1 MPATAKKPAA
11 ETRRFGMH
19 PKLLLDV
26 IQRQAGSLAKA
37 ILEGVMNSVDAG
49 AKVCRIE
56 IAEGMVVIEDDGKGI
71 TKRKEI
77 ETFFETF
84 GAPHEDTEGKTYG
97 TFRMGRGQMF
107 AFGRNRWRT
116 GPFEMKVDVKKDGL
130 DYELREMPEG
140 NKPGC
145 RIEIELYDKLY
156 AGDLAETER
165 TIKKWTRYTPKVEVY
180 INGEKVN
187 IDPAEEK
194 WDHVTPE
201 AYIRLTDTGSLS
213 VYNLGVHTMDLG
225 SYRFGSGGLIITKER
240 LKVNFARNDVQ
251 SDCEVWKKI
260 KPFVEKK
267 SEEKA
272 VKKKQLNDG
281 QRQRLT
287 DLVVQGNPP
296 PDAKNLKLFTSV
308 TGRHFSAQELND
320 AIYKY
325 NKKITACN
333 QGNQIGDRLFQQKV
347 AFVLSSETLERFGK
361 TIERVVDYAWGLLER
376 GYRNDKPT
384 VVPFTELAGDLN
396 DDFQILDQKD
406 WKANEKVWM
415 DLAGRCVG
423 ELAGGWRE
431 WYETRRRLVVGVS
444 TGANGWTDGQTYI
457 ALDRSFLGNL
467 KFDVQGFVELGR
479 LLLHELCHHEP
490 DTASH
495 VHGAEFYEAFHDKAR
510 DYLGAFVNHCLISAP
525 NVLKSASRLS
535 KTALKDVDRAEKFKR
550 QLAELVPDRT
560 LVTVTPSEAV

>member
-1 MPATAKKPAA
+1 MTATAKKP

-49 AKVCRIE
+49 AKVCRVE
-56 IAEGMVVIEDDGKGI
+56 IAEGMVVIADDGKGI
-71 TKRKEI
+71 TKREEI

-84 GAPHEDTEGKTYG
+84 GAPHEDSEGKTYG

-107 AFGRNRWRT
+107 AYGKNRWRT
-116 GPFEMKVDVKKDGL
+116 GPFEMRVDVKNDGL
-130 DYELREMPEG
+130 DYQLEEKEPRID
-140 NKPGC
+140 GC
-145 RIEIELYDKLY
+145 RIEIELYQNLY
-156 AGDLAETER
+156 PGDLAETER

-180 INGEKVN
+180 INGERVN
-187 IDPAEEK
+187 VDPAEEK

-201 AYIRLTDTGSLS
+201 AYVRLTDSGSLS

-225 SYRFGSGGLIITKER
+225 NYRFGTGGLIITKER

-251 SDCEVWKKI
+251 SDCEVWRKI

-267 SEEKA
+267 AEEKA

-296 PDAKNLKLFTSV
+296 PDAKNLKLFTAV
-308 TGRHFSAQELND
+308 TGRHFSAQDLND

-325 NKKITACN
+325 NRKITSCN
-333 QGNQIGDRLFQQKV
+333 QGSQIGDRLHQQRV
-347 AFVLSSETLERFGK
+347 AFVLSTETLERFGK
-361 TIERVVDYAWGLLER
+361 SLEKVVDYAWGTLDR
-376 GYRNDKPT
+376 YGRNDKPE
-384 VVPFTELAGDLN
+384 VVDFKELAGDLN
-396 DDFQILDQKD
+396 DDFQIVGAKD

-423 ELAGGWRE
+423 ELAGGWSE
-431 WYETRRRLVVGVS
+431 WHEIRRRLVVGVS
-444 TGANGWTDGQTYI
+444 TGANGWTDGKTYV
-457 ALDRSFLGNL
+457 ALDRRFLARL
-467 KFDVQGFVELGR
+467 KFDVQGFLELGR
-479 LLLHELCHHEP
+479 LLLHELCHDDS
-490 DTASH
+490 DTGSH
-495 VHGAEFYEAFHDKAR
+495 VHGAEFYQAFHDKAEN
-510 DYLGAFVNHCLISAP
+510 LGGFVNHCLISAP
-525 NVLKSASRLS
+525 NVLKSAGKLAKSN
-535 KTALKDVDRAEKFKR
+535 LKDADRTEKVKR

-560 LVTVTPSEAV
+560 LVTIPSEAV

>member
-56 IAEGMVVIEDDGKGI
+56 IAENMVVIEDDGKGI

-107 AFGRNRWRT
+107 AFGKNRWRT

-145 RIEIELYDKLY
+145 RIEIELYDPLY
-156 AGDLAETER
+156 PGDLAETER

-187 IDPAEEK
+187 VDPAEEK

-296 PDAKNLKLFTSV
+296 PDAKNIKLFTSV

-320 AIYKY
+320 SIAKY

-347 AFVLSSETLERFGK
+347 AFVMSAETLERFGK
-361 TIERVVDYAWGLLER
+361 TLERVVDYAWGLLDR

-384 VVPFTELAGDLN
+384 VVAFTELAGDLN
-396 DDFQILDQKD
+396 DDFQILDSKD

-457 ALDRSFLGNL
+457 ALDRAFLAGL

-510 DYLGAFVNHCLISAP
+510 DHLGAFVNHCLISAP
-525 NVLKSASRLS
+525 NVLKSAARVS
-535 KTALKDVDRAEKFKR
+535 KTALKDVDRTAKIKR
-550 QLAELVPDRT
+550 ALAELVPDRT
-560 LVTVTPSEAV
+560 LVTIPNEAV

>member
-1 MPATAKKPAA
+1 MSKTAT

-49 AKVCRIE
+49 AKVCRVE
-56 IAEGMVVIEDDGKGI
+56 IAEDRVVIEDDGKGI
-71 TKRKEI
+71 TKRQEI

-84 GAPHEDTEGKTYG
+84 GAPHEDSEGKTYG

-107 AFGRNRWRT
+107 AYGKNKWRT
-116 GPFEMKVDVKKDGL
+116 GPFQMNVDVKNDGL
-130 DYELREMPEG
+130 DYHLNEL
-140 NKPGC
+140 KVVSPGC
-145 RIEIELYDKLY
+145 RIEIELYDRLY
-156 AGDLAETER
+156 PGDVAETER
-165 TIKKWTRYTPKVEVY
+165 TIKKWTRYTPKVAVF
-180 INGEKVN
+180 INGEEVN
-187 IDPAEEK
+187 VDPASEK

-201 AYIRLTDTGSLS
+201 AYVRLTDSGSLS

-225 SYRFGSGGLIITKER
+225 NYRFGTGGLIVTKER

-267 SEEKA
+267 AEEKA

-296 PDAKNLKLFTSV
+296 PDAKNLKLFTAV
-308 TGRHFSAQELND
+308 NGRHFTAQELNE
-320 AIYKY
+320 IMYKY
-325 NKKITACN
+325 NKKISACN
-333 QGNQIGDRLFQQKV
+333 QGSQIGDRLFQQKV
-347 AFVLSSETLERFGK
+347 AFVLSTETLERFGK
-361 TIERVVDYAWGLLER
+361 SLEKVVDYAWGTLDR
-376 GYRNDKPT
+376 YSRSDKPEI
-384 VVPFTELAGDLN
+384 VDFKDLAGDLT
-396 DDFQILDQKD
+396 DDFEIIDVKD

-423 ELAGGWRE
+423 ELVGDHRE
-431 WYETRRRLVVGVS
+431 WMKVRRRLVVGTS

-457 ALDRSFLGNL
+457 ALDRGFLANL

-495 VHGAEFYEAFHDKAR
+495 VHGAEFYEAFHDRCR
-510 DYLGAFVNHCLISAP
+510 DHLGAFVNHCLISAP
-525 NVLKSASRLS
+525 NVLKAASRVS
-535 KTALKDVDRAEKFKR
+535 KTALKDVDRAAKIKR
-550 QLAELVPDRT
+550 ALVELVPDRT

>member
-1 MPATAKKPAA
+1 MPATKKPAA

-26 IQRQAGSLAKA
+26 IQRQAGSLSKA

-49 AKVCRIE
+49 AKVCRVE
-56 IAEGMVVIEDDGKGI
+56 ISENMVVIADDGKGI

-84 GAPHEDTEGKTYG
+84 GAPHEDAEGKTYG

-107 AFGRNRWRT
+107 AYGKNRWRT
-116 GPFEMKVDVKKDGL
+116 GPFEMKVDVKHDGL
-130 DYELREMPEG
+130 DYKLKEEDQ
-140 NKPGC
+140 KVDGC
-145 RIEIELYDKLY
+145 RIEIELYDPLFP
-156 AGDLAETER
+156 GDLAETER
-165 TIKKWTRYTPKVEVY
+165 TIKKWVRYTPNLEVY

-187 IDPAEEK
+187 VDPAEEK
-194 WDHVTPE
+194 WDHVTEE
-201 AYIRLTDTGSLS
+201 AYVRLTDTGSLA

-225 SYRFGSGGLIITKER
+225 NYRFGTGGLIITKER

-251 SDCEVWKKI
+251 SDCPVWKKI

-267 SEEKA
+267 AEDKA

-296 PDAKNLKLFTSV
+296 PDAKNLKLFTAV
-308 TGRHFSAQELND
+308 NGRHFSAQEL
-320 AIYKY
+320 YEVMLKY
-325 NKKITACN
+325 NKKVSSCN
-333 QGNQIGDRLFQQKV
+333 QGSQIGDRLFQQKV
-347 AFVLSSETLERFGK
+347 AFVFSTETLERFGK
-361 TIERVVDYAWGLLER
+361 SLQKVVDYAWTLLGR
-376 GYRNDKPT
+376 WDRDDKPT
-384 VVPFTELAGDLN
+384 VVPFAELAGDLD
-396 DDFQILDQKD
+396 DDFEIVDQKD

-423 ELAGGWRE
+423 ELAGGYME
-431 WYETRRRLVVGVS
+431 WSKVRRRLVVGAS

-457 ALDRSFLGNL
+457 AVDRRFISRL
-467 KFDVQGFVELGR
+467 KFDAQGFLELGR
-479 LLLHELCHHEP
+479 LLLHELCHDEP
-490 DTASH
+490 DSASH
-495 VHGAEFYEAFHDKAR
+495 IHGAEFYQAFHDKAE
-510 DYLGAFVNHCLISAP
+510 YLGGFVNHCLISAP
-525 NVLKSASRLS
+525 N
-535 KTALKDVDRAEKFKR
+535 ALKAAGKMAKSNLKDIDRTAKIKR
-550 QLAELVPDRT
+550 ALAELVPDRT

>member
-1 MPATAKKPAA
+1 MATATKKAPT

-26 IQRQAGSLAKA
+26 IQRQAGSLSKA

-56 IAEGMVVIEDDGKGI
+56 ISEGRVVIEDDGKGI

-84 GAPHEDTEGKTYG
+84 GAPHEDAEGKTYG

-107 AFGRNRWRT
+107 AFGKNKWRT
-116 GPFEMKVDVKKDGL
+116 GPFQMNVDVKNDGL
-130 DYELREMPEG
+130 DYKLNELEVVA
-140 NKPGC
+140 PGC
-145 RIEIELYDKLY
+145 RIEIELYDRLY
-156 AGDLAETER
+156 LGDLAETER
-165 TIKKWTRYTPKVEVY
+165 TIKKWTRYTPKLEVY
-180 INGEKVN
+180 VNGEQVN
-187 IDPAEEK
+187 VDPAEEK

-201 AYIRLTDTGSLS
+201 AFIRLTDTGSLS

-225 SYRFGSGGLIITKER
+225 SYRFGSGGLIVTKER

-267 SEEKA
+267 AEDKA

-320 AIYKY
+320 TIYKY
-325 NKKITACN
+325 NKKVTACN

-347 AFVLSSETLERFGK
+347 AFVMSAETLERFGK
-361 TIERVVDYAWGLLER
+361 TLEKTVDYAWGLLER
-376 GYRNDKPT
+376 GYRNDKPQ
-384 VVPFTELAGDLN
+384 VVAFSELAGDLN
-396 DDFQILDQKD
+396 DDFQILDAKD

-415 DLAGRCVG
+415 DLASRCVG
-423 ELAGGWRE
+423 ELAGGYTE
-431 WYETRRRLVVGVS
+431 WTKIRRRLVVGVS
-444 TGANGWTDGQTYI
+444 TGANGWTDGHTYV
-457 ALDRSFLGNL
+457 AVDRRFLARL
-467 KFDVQGFVELGR
+467 KFDVQGFLELGR
-479 LLLHELCHHEP
+479 LLLHELCHDDS

-495 VHGAEFYEAFHDKAR
+495 LHGAEFYQAFHDRAEH
-510 DYLGAFVNHCLISAP
+510 LGAFANHCLISAP
-525 NVLKSASRLS
+525 NALKSAGKMAKSN
-535 KTALKDVDRAEKFKR
+535 LKDVDRAAKIKR
-550 QLAELVPDRT
+550 ALAELVPDRT